1 MGLTADEA
9 KAQGRAVKVGKCL
22 MSANGKTVIA
32 DGQRG
37 FMKIVAD
44 AETGVI
50 LGGQLMCQRAT
61 DMITQVT
68 AAVVNGMTA
77 RQLLSAM
84 RPHPTFEE
92 AMGEALED
100 LCGKLK
106 A

>member
-1 MGLTADEA
+1 
-9 KAQGRAVKVGKCL
+9 
-22 MSANGKTVIA
+22 
-32 DGQRG
+32 
-37 FMKIVAD
+37 MKIVAD

-50 LGGQLMCQRAT
+50 LGSQLMCQRAT